1 MLSLELC
8 ERTALAEAVTT
19 DTRLAVLR
27 TPMAEPAVAPASL
40 METAVMETA
49 VEAAEVEATDVEM
62 ADSEEVEVAADG
74 EEAEVEA
81 EVAAENRHT
90 ESTSAEP
97 AVANLPGVKAAAAE
111 NGTIEHFS
119 IKHGAIEP
127 SQIKHGAIEHRKT
140 TPAAA
145 AVRSHRFKR
154 PSMRRL
160 ILLGCIVL
168 GMRIFVGEASVVPT
182 ASMEGTILVGDH
194 LFMDKLL
201 YGPEI
206 PLVHWRLPAIR
217 KVHRG
222 DIIVFRYPKDPSET
236 FLKRV
241 AAVGGDSLEIRGGAL
256 YVNSLPVKEPY
267 AVHNLPVYSA
277 RESWGPILVPEGKLF
292 VMGDN
297 RDNSSDSRDWGFV
310 PLDNV
315 IGEPIFVYWSYDAPT
330 SRWLD
335 ENLGHKISF
344 YASIAGNFFS
354 HTRWNRTGTL
364 L

>member
-1 MLSLELC
+1 MVMSDCPRTAGIHLIAGWWTPANNNDSSFVFMLSLELC
-8 ERTALAEAVTT
+8 ERPVVAESVT
-19 DTRLAVLR
+19 DA
-27 TPMAEPAVAPASL
+27 
-40 METAVMETA
+40 
-49 VEAAEVEATDVEM
+49 
-62 ADSEEVEVAADG
+62 
-74 EEAEVEA
+74 
-81 EVAAENRHT
+81 
-90 ESTSAEP
+90 TSAASGVLIAKSPDASTPDDESVATEP
-97 AVANLPGVKAAAAE
+97 
-111 NGTIEHFS
+111 
-119 IKHGAIEP
+119 
-127 SQIKHGAIEHRKT
+127 RKT
-140 TPAAA
+140 TATAPV
-145 AVRSHRFKR
+145 VRAHRFRR
-154 PSMRRL
+154 PTTRRL
-160 ILLGCIVL
+160 IVLACIVL

-206 PLVHWRLPAIR
+206 PLVHWRLPVI
-217 KVHRG
+217 KTIHRG
-222 DIIVFRYPKDPSET
+222 DIVVFRYPKDPSET

-241 AAVGGDSLEIRGGAL
+241 TAVGGDSLEIHNGAL

-267 AVHNLPVYSA
+267 AVHRTPVHSPL
-277 RESWGPILVPEGKLF
+277 ESWGPIVVPEGRLF

-310 PLDNV
+310 PVSNV
-315 IGEPIFVYWSYDAPT
+315 IGEPMFVYWSYDAPT

-354 HTRWNRTGTL
+354 HTRWSRTGML